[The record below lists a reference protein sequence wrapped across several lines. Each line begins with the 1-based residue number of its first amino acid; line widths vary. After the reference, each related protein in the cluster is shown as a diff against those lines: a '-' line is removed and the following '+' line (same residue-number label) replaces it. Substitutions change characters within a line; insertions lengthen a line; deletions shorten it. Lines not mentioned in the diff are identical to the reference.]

1 MKNKVG
7 ITIIFVLLIAVI
19 ALLFAAFIY
28 KLDKKSLNE
37 GFYLIGENEVTIEY
51 GNKYD
56 ELGYVAIVNDT
67 DYHSK
72 VIVENN
78 VDETKLG
85 EYEVNY
91 YLTIKRLNKTLTRK
105 VKVVDNT
112 KPEIKITGNKE
123 VTCTVKLNDCVLPKY
138 EATDN
143 YDGNITKN
151 VTIENGINNDKKGTY
166 EVIYKVKDSSG
177 NEAKDAVKVIVKDK
191 FEHTYVNISISK
203 QKLTY
208 YVKDKAVLTTD
219 VTTGKNNATKT
230 GKFKIRNKVRNT
242 YLTGKD
248 YKSFVKYWM
257 AYSGNN
263 YGIHDASWRNKFGGK
278 IYKTNGSHGCV
289 NVPTDAAAKLY
300 SMLEIGTP
308 VYIKR

>member
-7 ITIIFVLLIAVI
+7 ITIIFILLIIVLS
-19 ALLFAAFIY
+19 LLFAAFIY

-37 GFYLIGENEVTIEY
+37 GFYLLGENEITVEY

-56 ELGYVAIVNDT
+56 ELGYAAIVNDV

-91 YLTIKRLNKTLTRK
+91 YLTVKRLKKSLTRK
-105 VKVVDNT
+105 VKVVDNI
-112 KPEIKITGNKE
+112 KPEINIIGDKE
-123 VTCTVKLNDCVLPKY
+123 IVCTVKLNDCELPKY
-138 EATDN
+138 QATDN
-143 YDGNITKN
+143 YDGDITSN

-166 EVIYKVKDSSG
+166 EVKYKVKDSSG
-177 NEAKDAVKVIVKDK
+177 NEAEETIKVHIKDK
-191 FEHTYVNISISK
+191 FEHTYVNVSISK

-208 YVKDKAVLTTD
+208 YVKNKVVLETD

-230 GKFKIRNKVRNT
+230 GNFKIRNKVRNT
-242 YLTGKD
+242 YLTGKN

-257 AYSGNN
+257 AYSGNS
-263 YGIHDASWRNKFGGK
+263 YGIHDASWRNKFGGN

-289 NVPTDAAAKLY
+289 NVPTNMAAKLY
-300 SMLEIGTP
+300 SMIEIGTP

>member
-37 GFYLIGENEVTIEY
+37 GFYLLGENEVTIEY

-219 VTTGKNNATKT
+219 VTTGKIMRLKQ
-230 GKFKIRNKVRNT
+230 
-242 YLTGKD
+242 
-248 YKSFVKYWM
+248 
-257 AYSGNN
+257 
-263 YGIHDASWRNKFGGK
+263 
-278 IYKTNGSHGCV
+278 V
-289 NVPTDAAAKLY
+289 NSK
-300 SMLEIGTP
+300 
-308 VYIKR
+308 

>member
-1 MKNKVG
+1 MKNKIG
-7 ITIIFVLLIAVI
+7 LTIIFILLIGVI
-19 ALLFAAFIY
+19 MLLFAGIMH
-28 KLDKKSLNE
+28 KLNAESLNE
-37 GFYLIGENEVTIEY
+37 GFYLLGDAETKVEY

-56 ELGYVAIVNDT
+56 ELGYVAIVNDV

-78 VDETKLG
+78 VNEEKLG
-85 EYEVNY
+85 EYTINY
-91 YLTIKRLNKTLTRK
+91 YLTVKNHKKSLSRT
-105 VKVVDNT
+105 VKVVDNV
-112 KPEIKITGNKE
+112 KPIIKINGDKE
-123 VTCTVKLNDCVLPKY
+123 IYCTVNLNDCELPKY
-138 EATDN
+138 EASDN
-143 YDGNITKN
+143 YDGNIIDK
-151 VTIENGINNDKKGTY
+151 VVIENNVDMSKKGIY
-166 EVIYKVKDSSG
+166 EAKYKVKDSSG
-177 NEAKDAVKVIVKDK
+177 NEAEETVKINVKDK

-208 YVKDKAVLTTD
+208 YVKNKPVLVTD

-230 GKFKIRNKVRNT
+230 GNFKIRNKVRNT

-257 AYSGNN
+257 AYSGNS
-263 YGIHDASWRNKFGGK
+263 YGIHDASWRNKFGGS

-300 SMLEIGTP
+300 NMLDIGTP

>member
-1 MKNKVG
+1 MKNKIG
-7 ITIIFVLLIAVI
+7 FTTIFILLIIVIVLLFTGI
-19 ALLFAAFIY
+19 IY
-28 KLDKKSLNE
+28 KLNKKSLNE
-37 GFYLIGENEVTIEY
+37 GFYLLGDTEVTLEY
-51 GNKYD
+51 GDKYED
-56 ELGYVAIVNDT
+56 LGYVAIVDDI

-78 VDETKLG
+78 IDENILG
-85 EYEVNY
+85 EYDVKY
-91 YLTIKRLNKTLTRK
+91 YLTVKKISKTLVRK
-105 VKVVDNT
+105 VKVVDNV
-112 KPEIKITGNKE
+112 KPVIKLNGDKEIY
-123 VTCTVKLNDCVLPKY
+123 CTVTKNDCELPKY

-143 YDGNITKN
+143 YDGNITNK
-151 VTIENGINNDKKGTY
+151 VEIENNINTNKKGTY
-166 EVIYKVKDSSG
+166 DVIYKVSDSS
-177 NEAKDAVKVIVKDK
+177 NNTTEESVKVHIQDK

-208 YVKDKAVLTTD
+208 YEKNKPVIVSD

-230 GKFKIRNKVRNT
+230 GNFKIRNKVRNT

-263 YGIHDASWRNKFGGK
+263 YGIHDASWRNKFGGT
-278 IYKTNGSHGCV
+278 IYKSNGSHGCV
-289 NVPTDAAAKLY
+289 NVPTNVAAKLY
-300 SMLEIGTP
+300 QRIEVGTP